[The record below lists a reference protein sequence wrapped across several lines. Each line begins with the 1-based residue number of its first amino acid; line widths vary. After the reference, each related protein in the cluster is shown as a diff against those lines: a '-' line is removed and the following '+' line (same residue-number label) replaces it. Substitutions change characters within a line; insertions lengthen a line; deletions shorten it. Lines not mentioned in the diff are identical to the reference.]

1 MAQNELYLA
10 SKSPRRLELLQQIGV
25 MCSVVH
31 LRDGATRPRDVD
43 ETPRPGESPF
53 TYVERMAKIKCEI
66 GWLRIGQRRLHNK
79 PLLTAD
85 TIVVH
90 NGRIIGK
97 PATAMDAM
105 STLRLLS
112 GGVHDVI
119 SAVAVTNG
127 IQTYHDVSSTR
138 VRFRDINDME
148 ISSYVA
154 TGEPMDKAGSYGIQ
168 GKAAMWVERIEGSYT
183 GVVGL
188 PLFETAELLRRVGID
203 LT

>member
-1 MAQNELYLA
+1 MAQNEIYLA

-25 MCSVVH
+25 PVSVVH
-31 LRDGATRPRDVD
+31 LREGASRSRDVD
-43 ETPRPGESPF
+43 ESPRAGESPF
-53 TYVERMAKIKCEI
+53 VYVERMAKIKCEI

-79 PLLTAD
+79 PLLSAD

-90 NGRIIGK
+90 GGRIFGK

-105 STLRLLS
+105 SMLRTLS
-112 GGVHDVI
+112 GSTHDVI
-119 SAVAVTNG
+119 TAVAVTNG
-127 IQTYHDVSSTR
+127 VQTFHDVSVSR
-138 VRFRDINDME
+138 VRFRDLSDLE

-154 TGEPMDKAGSYGIQ
+154 GGEPMDKAGAYGIQ
-168 GKAAMWVERIEGSYT
+168 GKAGIWVERIEGSYT

-188 PLFETAELLRRVGID
+188 PLYETAELLKRVGLD